1 MTATTNPTNPLRPTV
16 YSQLA
21 RHVERHKYTKG
32 QYKGSAPADSARRA
46 KSHFRVI
53 SVVRNSNPAYAVR
66 FHETDIMTA
75 YEDGTFEF
83 DTAGWHE
90 SRTTRDA
97 LNHCLHFVR
106 STGVTCGWVQSAPS
120 QYRIKQTEIVIGGRS
135 LQFFDGMVFDQ
146 DGTLHANTPAKPV
159 LKRVADR
166 QERKE
171 WLEDE
176 DTRAFRAALPVI
188 HAGVT
193 AMVGENMVQR
203 RPWFPRPEG
212 IEFIDT
218 SPRGVR
224 RAVETPSKWA
234 SLVYALYV
242 DSHAA
247 TWSSIY
253 AYATRDMTT
262 DVEVTEE

>member
-1 MTATTNPTNPLRPTV
+1 L
-16 YSQLA
+16 
-21 RHVERHKYTKG
+21 
-32 QYKGSAPADSARRA
+32 SA
-46 KSHFRVI
+46 
-53 SVVRNSNPAYAVR
+53 
-66 FHETDIMTA
+66 
-75 YEDGTFEF
+75 
-83 DTAGWHE
+83 
-90 SRTTRDA
+90 
-97 LNHCLHFVR
+97 FVR
-106 STGVTCGWVQSAPS
+106 RTDVTGGWGVTGGWVSSAPS
-120 QYRIKQTEIVIGGRS
+120 QYRIKQTQISIGGHT
-135 LQFFDGMVFDQ
+135 LQFFDGMMFNQ
-146 DGTLHANTPAKPV
+146 DGTLHADTPAKPF

-171 WLEDE
+171 WLDEE
-176 DTRAFRAALPVI
+176 DTRAFRAALPLV

-212 IEFIDT
+212 LEYIDT